1 MNGLLLAPERVRYGI
16 GVFDEV
22 AGIVK
27 GYGSRV
33 LLVSD
38 PAMVKLGVA
47 ERSRRLLNEAG
58 LHVAVYADI
67 YNEPTLF
74 NVHDGLEVLV
84 RESCDVVLAVGG
96 GSCIDT
102 AKAIAV
108 MAVNPG
114 TIGDYRGDARFAK
127 PPLPLVCAPTTAGT
141 GSEVTKVTVI
151 TDADLDVKM
160 MIAQPELLPR
170 VALVDPLLTLS
181 CPPQVTAATG
191 IDAICHAVE
200 AYLSRKAHPLTDA
213 LALGA
218 IGLMAESIVAAYEDG
233 ANVSAREKMAVGAMM
248 AGMAFSNASVT
259 LVHGMSRPIG
269 ALFHVP
275 HGIGNAML
283 LPAVLDYTR
292 SHAAA
297 RLADIGTAL
306 RPELGGQS
314 EQQRADAAVAELKRL
329 CRKLNIPNLRDWGI
343 GREMFLASL
352 PKMAADALAS
362 GSPDNNPRVPTAE
375 EIIAL
380 YRICFDYE
388 QSEAHAD
395 IGK

>member
-1 MNGLLLAPERVRYGI
+1 MNGLLLAPELVRYGV
-16 GVFDEV
+16 GVFDEA

-38 PAMVKLGVA
+38 PVMEKLGVV
-47 ERSRRLLNEAG
+47 ERSRQLLKEAG
-58 LHVAVYADI
+58 LHVALYADI
-67 YNEPTLF
+67 RSEPTLD
-74 NVHDGLEVLV
+74 NVRDGLDVLV
-84 RESCDVVLAVGG
+84 RESCDVLLAVGG

-114 TIGDYRGDARFAK
+114 SIGDYRGDARFAQ
-127 PPLPLVCAPTTAGT
+127 PPLPLVCVPTTAGT

-160 MIAQPELLPR
+160 MVAQPELLPR
-170 VALVDPLLTLS
+170 AALVDPLLTLS
-181 CPPQVTAATG
+181 CPPAVTAATG

-200 AYLSRKAHPLTDA
+200 AYLSRKAHPLTDS

-218 IGLMAESIVAAYEDG
+218 VKLMAESIVIAYEDG
-233 ANVSAREKMAVGAMM
+233 ANVPAREKMAVGAMM

-275 HGIGNAML
+275 HGISNAML
-283 LPAVLDYTR
+283 LPAVLDFT
-292 SHAAA
+292 STHAVA
-297 RLADIGTAL
+297 RLADIGAAL
-306 RPELGGQS
+306 RPELGGAPA
-314 EQQRADAAVAELKRL
+314 QQQADAAVAELKRL

-343 GREMFLASL
+343 DREMFLAML

-362 GSPDNNPRVPTAE
+362 GSPGNNPRVPTLAE
-375 EIIAL
+375 IVDL
-380 YRICFDYE
+380 YQVCYDYE
-388 QSEAHAD
+388 LPGGENE
-395 IGK
+395 